1 MKTMRNLLKENI
13 EKSLSE
19 TKLGLTEHQAHI
31 VATMVADMARSEII
45 KNAEEHVKMKQELIE
60 EYETNRKQFRD
71 FIEALQK
78 SSKVILPQLMHQGMV
93 HFETHP
99 KTKKKVLKAR
109 SNVLTGV
116 VNFLNEIDELC
127 MQFYEEVYKYEE
139 DGKTQLSIF
148 PNDVNMP
155 DEKKRQ

>member
-19 TKLGLTEHQAHI
+19 TKLGLTEHQAQI
-31 VATMVADMARSEII
+31 VSTMVADMARSEII

-71 FIEALQK
+71 FIEAVQK

-93 HFETHP
+93 YFETHP